1 MLPPLPSTALH
12 GALGQTLPARLGR
25 ILTPDA
31 EELALPG
38 VTGQAPSAMVLAP
51 ERTALGLPRLELAR
65 GETISFRVGLIG
77 DDAWSHR
84 DEILRAITLA
94 LEGGIGVRPGNSGR
108 GRPALAVVESVELA
122 PVFSAP
128 APGESQRIVW
138 LTPVRLVQGGH
149 VTANID
155 GETLTS
161 TLWRRAEILARV
173 HGPDLV
179 PFPDRPDSP
188 IDIIDSR
195 LHVVSVSRYSSTQN
209 QKMTW
214 PGLVGFLDLTGP
226 ALKPLWSVLRFCEQ
240 VQVGKATL
248 FGFGRFVLAG
258 RSGEVP

>member
-149 VTANID
+149 VTAHID

-161 TLWRRAEILARV
+161 TLWRRAEVLARV
-173 HGPDLV
+173 HGSGLV
-179 PFPDRPDSP
+179 SFPDRPESP
-188 IDIIDSR
+188 IEIIDSG

-209 QKMTW
+209 QRMTW
-214 PGLVGFLDLTGP
+214 PGLVGFLNLAGRG
-226 ALKPLWSVLRFCEQ
+226 LKPLWRVLRFCEQ
-240 VQVGKATL
+240 VQVGKATS

-258 RSGEVP
+258 RSGGVP